1 MNYFALPPWQVHK
14 NFVYSSMS
22 LEKKTI
28 LVKRDSHPLQDSVE
42 EKMAKA
48 RVKSLMFERQEIRR
62 LNKKLGR

>member
-1 MNYFALPPWQVHK
+1 
-14 NFVYSSMS
+14 MS

-28 LVKRDSHPLQDSVE
+28 LVKRDFHPLQDSVE